1 MPSFMFSVNGTEFNF
16 TFNFSFAQALDV
28 LEEHFAND
36 KIFGSHTETIIV
48 TCYAILMVLGLCC
61 NLLVC
66 SVILA
71 NTKIRSSR
79 NLLVI
84 NLNISDIIL
93 SVFCMPFTLLVIIRR
108 SWFLGAFLCKLVSFC
123 AGLDHLRVCRHG
135 LCHSC

>member
-1 MPSFMFSVNGTEFNF
+1 MAPNSTSPSTSASPRPWMCWRSILPMTRSSVP
-16 TFNFSFAQALDV
+16 
-28 LEEHFAND
+28 
-36 KIFGSHTETIIV
+36 HTETIIV
-48 TCYAILMVLGLCC
+48 TCYAILMVMGLCC

-93 SVFCMPFTLLVIIRR
+93 CVFCMPFTLLVIIRR
-108 SWFLGAFLCKLVSFC
+108 SWFLGAFLCKLVPFVQASTIW
-123 AGLDHLRVCRHG
+123 
-135 LCHSC
+135 